1 MFGWGLATLDW
12 SILVLLVVALVAL
25 AVGGIIYFSNLKKDV
40 PDLDSDTRL
49 GWRLILLAG
58 AFVGVAIATSFITRL
73 LQL

>member
-12 SILVLLVVALVAL
+12 SILVLLAVALVAL